1 MDSVPARPRISG
13 GYRAVLAWLEPY
25 IPVPNVNPSWWSLLG
40 LAGSVA
46 CLYTASPG
54 IKLALVFGVLLTD
67 WWDGA
72 TARKHGGASAGREGY
87 IVDVVIDRFSE
98 GFIFLADIGSPVG
111 RVFFALFI
119 FNTVSSIWGAKTGKH
134 RILPLR
140 AVWMGVLAWWMIL

>member
-13 GYRAVLAWLEPY
+13 GYRAALAWMEPY

-40 LAGSVA
+40 LVGSVA
-46 CLYTASPG
+46 CLYAATPG
-54 IKLALVFGVLLTD
+54 VKLALVFGVLLTD

-72 TARKHGGASAGREGY
+72 TARRHNRMSGREGY

-98 GFIFLADIGSPVG
+98 AFIFLADIGHPLG
-111 RVFFALFI
+111 RVFFALFL
-119 FNTVSSIWGAKTGKH
+119 FNTASTIWGARTGKH

-140 AVWMGVLAWWMIL
+140 AVWMGVLAWWMLA

>member
-1 MDSVPARPRISG
+1 MDSVPARPRIAG
-13 GYRAVLAWLEPY
+13 GYRAALAWMEPH

-46 CLYTASPG
+46 CLYVASPG
-54 IKLALVFGVLLTD
+54 VKLALVFGVLLTD

-72 TARKHGGASAGREGY
+72 TARRHGGELAGREGY

-98 GFIFLADIGSPVG
+98 GFIFLADVGHPVG
-111 RVFFALFI
+111 RVFFVLFV
-119 FNTVSSIWGAKTGKH
+119 FNTVSTIWGAKTGKH

-140 AVWMGVLAWWMIL
+140 AVWVGVLAWWMLA

>member
-1 MDSVPARPRISG
+1 M
-13 GYRAVLAWLEPY
+13 LAWLEPY

-46 CLYTASPG
+46 CLYTASPE

-72 TARKHGGASAGREGY
+72 TARRHGGPAAGREGY

-98 GFIFLADIGSPVG
+98 GFIFLADIGSPIG
-111 RVFFALFI
+111 RVFFVLFI

-140 AVWMGVLAWWMIL
+140 AAWICVLAWWMLT